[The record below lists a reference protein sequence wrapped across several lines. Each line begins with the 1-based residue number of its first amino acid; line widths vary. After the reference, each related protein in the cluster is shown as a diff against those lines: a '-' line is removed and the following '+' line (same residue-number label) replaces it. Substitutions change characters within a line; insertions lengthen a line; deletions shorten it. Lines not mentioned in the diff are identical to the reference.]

1 MELLIDL
8 FGYLSIV
15 VHGLTIFAQSL
26 TLGGVFF
33 LVFLCRPLAARIPDG
48 IEISRRCAAIAGWA
62 AIALIVA
69 EILTIGLEAA
79 ALSSAVGIG
88 IADTLGAQFAVAGA
102 IDQELRPSVVA
113 IAGEQGV
120 VEVEQGEFRGEFHG
134 VFAWLS
140 GLELAQ
146 HFARQGEIDRT
157 LA

>member
-26 TLGGVFF
+26 SLGGVCFR
-33 LVFLCRPLAARIPDG
+33 VFLCRPLAARIPDG

-88 IADTLGAQFAVAGA
+88 IADTLGAQFAVAGGFK
-102 IDQELRPSVVA
+102 
-113 IAGEQGV
+113 IAGGD
-120 VEVEQGEFRGEFHG
+120 
-134 VFAWLS
+134 
-140 GLELAQ
+140 LEAVHEHLIALPGDLQ
-146 HFARQGEIDRT
+146 VDTGHEIGR
-157 LA
+157 ASCRERV